1 MTNTYEA
8 LRTFRNAV
16 VVVAMMFSGLAA
28 YATIAGGPE
37 QVRPQNE
44 ARRFMSS
51 GLYNSESRLA
61 QELNLLHPVG
71 SDAGSLLNHLARG
84 GFECQAD
91 MRNPG
96 SYACVFNRPLSF
108 QRVARLATRVNTD
121 GRVVTGISPSLSVT
135 PAPVPQPSYPLLAA
149 L

>member
-1 MTNTYEA
+1 MKITFETM
-8 LRTFRNAV
+8 RTFRNAV
-16 VVVAMMFSGLAA
+16 VVAGMMFSGLAG
-28 YATIAGGPE
+28 YASIMGGPE

-51 GLYNSESRLA
+51 GLYNSDSRLA

-84 GFECQAD
+84 GFECEAD
-91 MRNPG
+91 LRSPG
-96 SYACVFNRPLSF
+96 AYACVFKRRLSF
-108 QRVARLATRVNTD
+108 QREARLSTRVDTD
-121 GRVVTGISPSLSVT
+121 GRFVTGISPSLVVT
-135 PAPVPQPSYPLLAA
+135 PAPTPQAAFSLLAA

>member
-1 MTNTYEA
+1 MKITYEA
-8 LRTFRNAV
+8 LRTFRNATIAL
-16 VVVAMMFSGLAA
+16 AMMFSGLAG

-51 GLYNSESRLA
+51 GLYNSDSRLA

-96 SYACVFNRPLSF
+96 SYACVFNRQLSF
-108 QRVARLATRVNTD
+108 QRVARLTTRVNTD
-121 GRVVTGISPSLSVT
+121 GRVVTGIDPSLSVT
-135 PAPVPQPSYPLLAA
+135 NAPTPQPSFSMLAA

>member
-1 MTNTYEA
+1 MKITYEA
-8 LRTFRNAV
+8 LRTFRNAT
-16 VVVAMMFSGLAA
+16 VALGLMFSGLAG

-51 GLYNSESRLA
+51 GLYNSDSRLA

-71 SDAGSLLNHLARG
+71 SDAGNLLNHLARG

-91 MRNPG
+91 LRSPG
-96 SYACVFNRPLSF
+96 AYACEFRRQLSF
-108 QRVARLATRVNTD
+108 QRVARLTTRVNTD
-121 GRVVTGISPSLSVT
+121 GRFVTGITPSLSVT
-135 PAPVPQPSYPLLAA
+135 PAPVPSATYSLLAA

>member
-1 MTNTYEA
+1 MTITFEA
-8 LRTFRNAV
+8 LRTFRNATV
-16 VVVAMMFSGLAA
+16 VLALMFAGLGG
-28 YATIAGGPE
+28 YASIAGGPE

-44 ARRFMSS
+44 ARRFMST
-51 GLYNSESRLA
+51 GLYNSDSRLA

-71 SDAGSLLNHLARG
+71 SDAGTLLNHLARG
-84 GFECQAD
+84 GFECEAD

-121 GRVVTGISPSLSVT
+121 GRLVTGISPSLSVM
-135 PAPVPQPSYPLLAA
+135 PAPVPQPAFFSVAA

>member
-1 MTNTYEA
+1 MKITFEA
-8 LRTFRNAV
+8 LRTFRNAALV
-16 VVVAMMFSGLAA
+16 GAMMFSGLAG
-28 YATIAGGPE
+28 YAAIAGGPE
-37 QVRPQNE
+37 PVKVHNDAQ
-44 ARRFMSS
+44 RFMSA

-71 SDAGSLLNHLARG
+71 SDAGSLLNRLARG

-96 SYACVFNRPLSF
+96 NYDCVFNRPLSF
-108 QRVARLATRVNTD
+108 QRVARLETRVATD
-121 GRVVTGISPSLSVT
+121 GLRVTGINPTLSVT
-135 PAPVPQPSYPLLAA
+135 PAPAPQPSFGLLAA

>member
-1 MTNTYEA
+1 MTITYEA
-8 LRTFRNAV
+8 LRTFRNAMA
-16 VVVAMMFSGLAA
+16 VVAMLFSGLAA

-44 ARRFMSS
+44 ASRFMSS

-108 QRVARLATRVNTD
+108 QRVARLATRVTTD
-121 GRVVTGISPSLSVT
+121 GRMVTGISPSLSVT
-135 PAPVPQPSYPLLAA
+135 QAPTPQPSFSQLAA

>member
-1 MTNTYEA
+1 MKITDEA
-8 LRTFRNAV
+8 LRTFRNATM
-16 VVVAMMFSGLAA
+16 ALALMFSGLAG
-28 YATIAGGPE
+28 YASIAGGPE

-51 GLYNSESRLA
+51 GLYNSETRLA

-91 MRNPG
+91 MRSPG
-96 SYACVFNRPLSF
+96 SYACVFNRPLAF

-121 GRVVTGISPSLSVT
+121 GRVVTGIMPSLSVT
-135 PAPVPQPSYPLLAA
+135 PAPAPQATYASLAA

>member
-1 MTNTYEA
+1 MKITYEA
-8 LRTFRNAV
+8 MRTFRNATV
-16 VVVAMMFSGLAA
+16 VLALMFSGLAG
-28 YATIAGGPE
+28 YAAIAGGPE

-108 QRVARLATRVNTD
+108 QRVARLTTRVNTD
-121 GRVVTGISPSLSVT
+121 GRVVTGISPSMAVT
-135 PAPVPQPSYPLLAA
+135 HVPAPQPSFSQLAA

>member
-1 MTNTYEA
+1 MTITFET
-8 LRTFRNAV
+8 LRTFRNAILV
-16 VVVAMMFSGLAA
+16 LSLIFSGLAG
-28 YATIAGGPE
+28 YASIAGGPE
-37 QVRPQNE
+37 QVRPLNE
-44 ARRFMSS
+44 ASRFMSS

-84 GFECQAD
+84 GFECEAD

-108 QRVARLATRVNTD
+108 QRVARLATRVNTN

-135 PAPVPQPSYPLLAA
+135 PAPLPQPGFAILAA

>member
-1 MTNTYEA
+1 MKITYEA
-8 LRTFRNAV
+8 MRTFRNATFV
-16 VVVAMMFSGLAA
+16 LALMFSGLAS

-121 GRVVTGISPSLSVT
+121 GRFVTGITPSLSVMQAPT
-135 PAPVPQPSYPLLAA
+135 PQATYAALAA

>member
-1 MTNTYEA
+1 MKITFEA
-8 LRTFRNAV
+8 LRTFRNATLV
-16 VVVAMMFSGLAA
+16 GAMMFSGLAG
-28 YATIAGGPE
+28 YAAIAGGPGP
-37 QVRPQNE
+37 VRYHNDAQ
-44 ARRFMSS
+44 RFMAA

-71 SDAGSLLNHLARG
+71 SDAGSLLNRLARG

-96 SYACVFNRPLSF
+96 NYDCVFSRPLSF
-108 QRVARLATRVNTD
+108 QRVARLETQVVTD
-121 GRVVTGISPSLSVT
+121 GLRITAINPNLVVT
-135 PAPVPQPSYPLLAA
+135 PAPVPQPSFGLLAA

>member
-1 MTNTYEA
+1 MTITFEA
-8 LRTFRNAV
+8 LRTLRNATLA
-16 VVVAMMFSGLAA
+16 VAMMFSGLAG
-28 YATIAGGPE
+28 YAAIAGGPE

-44 ARRFMSS
+44 ARRFMAS
-51 GLYNSESRLA
+51 GLYNSDSRLA

-108 QRVARLATRVNTD
+108 QRVARLQTRVNTD
-121 GRVVTGISPSLSVT
+121 GLRVTGITPSLSVT
-135 PAPVPQPSYPLLAA
+135 NAPTTPAFYTSLAA